1 MEIYNEINHVSNIY
15 YKNYKKIVAAF
26 REMCKMY
33 IQHRVHVL
41 LIAIFKS
48 TSECSADPGM
58 LS

>member
-1 MEIYNEINHVSNIY
+1 MKSITFQTYTTKIT
-15 YKNYKKIVAAF
+15 KKIVAAF